1 MWSRMAR
8 DLLLDTSVIVYY
20 LRGDPAAR
28 RVLASAG
35 RVFVPSI
42 AMGELFYGAERSN
55 QRVSKLAEAE
65 SLAAGNNVLDCDL
78 ETARRYGEIQHQLRR
93 KGRPIPDNDIWIAA
107 IAQQHELTVATRDG
121 HFREIE
127 DLDLLTW

>member
-1 MWSRMAR
+1 MAR
-8 DLLLDTSVIVYY
+8 ELLLDTSVIVYY

-35 RVFVPSI
+35 RLFVPSI
-42 AMGELFYGAERSN
+42 AMGELFYGAARSN
-55 QRVSKLAEAE
+55 QRVSKIAEAE
-65 SLAAGNNVLDCDL
+65 SFAAGNDVLDCDL
-78 ETARRYGEIQHQLRR
+78 ETARQYGEIQHQLRR

-107 IAQQHELTVATRDG
+107 IAQQHELTVATRDA